1 MWSFSKKYFLRDL
14 LPGVVDMHNHIL
26 PGIDDGAPT
35 LAMSRNMLAL
45 YRELGFKE
53 CIATP
58 HIMAD
63 YYGNTAASIQET
75 YSTTTAALA
84 GSPFEGYIT
93 GAASE
98 YMLDDQFEA
107 LLNRDELLFLKDRIL
122 LTELSYFQKPNNL
135 LELCYQMVT
144 NNISPILA
152 HPERY
157 GYFKSITDF
166 KDLKQRGFSLQLN
179 ILSLS
184 GHYGDAARKM
194 GEQLLLANMVDYI
207 GTDAHKPEHLEKIK
221 SLPVS
226 KKLVDSLQV
235 ICEKQRLF

>member
-1 MWSFSKKYFLRDL
+1 MWLFTKKYFLRDL
-14 LPGVVDMHNHIL
+14 LTGAVDIHNHIL
-26 PGIDDGAPT
+26 PCIDDGAPT
-35 LAMSRNMLAL
+35 LETSLEMLQL
-45 YRELGFKE
+45 FKELGFKE

-63 YYGNTAASIQET
+63 YYGNTATSIQET
-75 YSTTTAALA
+75 YNTTNAALA

-93 GAASE
+93 SAASE
-98 YMLDDQFEA
+98 YMLDDGFET
-107 LLNRDELLFLKDRIL
+107 LLNKNELLFLKDRIL

-144 NNISPILA
+144 SNIHPILA

-157 GYFKSITDF
+157 GYFKSIADF
-166 KDLKQRGFSLQLN
+166 KDLKQRGFLLQLN

-207 GTDAHKPEHLEKIK
+207 ATDAHRPEHLEKMKDLTI
-221 SLPVS
+221 P
-226 KKLVDSLQV
+226 KKLITPLEL
-235 ICEKQRLF
+235 ICEGQRLF